1 VTSRT
6 VRVVVAVV
14 VQVALLGVAAWV
26 PLSVRLTGEEVLLR
40 VEAADRWQ
48 PFDDAYVDLTYPD
61 LPGERFPEGE
71 VGEQEVE
78 RLDAELG
85 VAFVPLTRDG
95 AVWVGG
101 DVVRSEPADGPFLRC
116 DDSDWRVRCGI
127 ETAYVASGSE
137 SDGVRAALR
146 SGDAVAVVC
155 VDDAGRAA
163 LIRVDA
169 AP

>member
-1 VTSRT
+1 M
-6 VRVVVAVV
+6 
-14 VQVALLGVAAWV
+14 QVLLLGVAAWI
-26 PLSVRLTGEEVLLR
+26 PLSVRLTGEEVRLR
-40 VEAADRWQ
+40 VEVADRWE
-48 PFDDAYVDLTYPD
+48 PFADAYVDLSYPD
-61 LPGERFPEGE
+61 LPGEHFPEGE
-71 VGEQEVE
+71 VSEEEVE

-101 DVVRSEPADGPFLRC
+101 DVVRSEPADGRFLRC
-116 DDSDWRVRCGI
+116 DDSDWRARCGI
-127 ETAYVASGSE
+127 ETAYLASGSE
-137 SDGVRAALR
+137 NDGVRAALR
-146 SGDAVAVVC
+146 SGDAVAVVR